1 MMSGKNRLSKGM
13 SRDRGKRPRRELL
26 LIARQFRAGCP
37 RQFRAGRDGFLAG
50 GGERLGERL
59 DLPLC
64 FRGPGGRRRS
74 QCLRPLPGCLGL
86 GELRQD
92 LSRVNGGG
100 LLKRRADKHRRL
112 ADERVKRHERVL
124 CPRR

>member
-1 MMSGKNRLSKGM
+1 MRRAGLSLIISRM
-13 SRDRGKRPRRELL
+13 SRSEIPLSSRS
-26 LIARQFRAGCP
+26 RQFRAG
-37 RQFRAGRDGFLAG
+37 GDGFLAG

-59 DLPLC
+59 DLPLG

-74 QCLRPLPGCLGL
+74 QCLCPQPGRLGL

-92 LSRVNGGG
+92 LSRVDGGG
-100 LLKRRADKHRRL
+100 LLQRRADKHRRL

-124 CPRR
+124 GPRR

>member
-1 MMSGKNRLSKGM
+1 M

-26 LIARQFRAGCP
+26 LVARQFRAGRP

-59 DLPLC
+59 DLALG
-64 FRGPGGRRRS
+64 FRGPGGCRRS
-74 QCLRPLPGCLGL
+74 LCLCPQPGRLGL

-92 LSRVNGGG
+92 LSGVNGGG
-100 LLKRRADKHRRL
+100 LLQRRADKHRRL
-112 ADERVKRHERVL
+112 ADERVKRHERV
-124 CPRR
+124 PRDGR